1 LNRKDAQSTFETILL
16 EETEKIIKKADEE
29 GIVIRLMGAMA
40 FRCHCPKFSNFH
52 ELMDRKLSDID
63 LASYTSE
70 SSQVD
75 RLLRNLGYV
84 TQSYVQV
91 ATAMLGRSIY
101 WKQDNKQIKVDIFW
115 DELKMN
121 HTINFRGRL
130 ELDKPTIPLSEMLQ
144 EKLQI
149 VKLNWKD
156 IKDTVML
163 LMEHDVAEQNKGRET
178 IDLMPIIKRASKDW
192 GYYYTFTT
200 NIKKIQEKLSE
211 IEVLSNAER
220 SVVQEKLSKTL
231 DAIEREPKSIGWKM
245 RAKIGTKKLWYNE
258 VE

>member
-1 LNRKDAQSTFETILL
+1 LNRKDTHSTFDTILL
-16 EETEKIIKKADEE
+16 EEAEKIIKKADEE
-29 GIVIRLMGAMA
+29 GAIIRLMGAIA
-40 FRCHCPKFSNFH
+40 FRCHCSKYSNFH
-52 ELMDRKLSDID
+52 EFMDRKLTDID

-70 SSQVD
+70 SSRVD
-75 RLLRNLGYV
+75 RLLRNIGYV

-91 ATAMLGRSIY
+91 AMATLGRSMY
-101 WKQDNKQIKVDIFW
+101 WKQDNKQVKVDIFW

-130 ELDKPTIPLSEMLQ
+130 ELDRPTIPLSEMLQ

-163 LMEHDVAEQNKGRET
+163 LMEHDIAKQCKDQET
-178 IDLMPIIKRASKDW
+178 IDLTPIIKKASNDW

-211 IEVLSNAER
+211 IEVLSNAEK
-220 SVVQEKLSKTL
+220 SVVQEKLSKIL
-231 DAIEREPKSIGWKM
+231 EAIEREPKSIGWKM
-245 RAKIGTKKLWYNE
+245 RAKIGPKKRWYNE